1 MAVRSAEAHVV
12 GTMNQ
17 FFRRALRVEEIGVLS
32 ALLLIGIFLAFTTE
46 QFMMPTNLL
55 NVARQASYVGIMAI
69 GIVFVISQGDIDLSV
84 GAMFNLTTIAL
95 AVALQAGM
103 PSALA
108 VPFGLGF
115 GMLLGFV
122 NGILMLTLRIPA
134 IIVTLGTMTMYRS
147 LSLVLSNATTV
158 ARFPKDNWFFEV
170 MGGKAFGVVPASV
183 VIMVVAGVIGYI
195 IYNHT
200 VFGRQV
206 CAIGANQQA
215 ARYSGIKVDRVRLLA
230 MIISGATC
238 GIAALAILSFLG
250 AADPSVG
257 SGSEMLVISA
267 AIIGGTSLTG
277 GSGSILGAI
286 IGALI
291 IAVIRNG
298 LVLLGV
304 SIYWQGFVT
313 GATIIAAVALDYI
326 IKRRR

>member
-1 MAVRSAEAHVV
+1 MAVRSAETRSVRA
-12 GTMNQ
+12 TDRL
-17 FFRRALRVEEIGVLS
+17 FRRVLGVEEIGVLS
-32 ALLLIGIFLAFTTE
+32 ALLLIGVFLALTTE
-46 QFMMPTNLL
+46 QFSMPTNLL
-55 NVARQASYVGIMAI
+55 NVARQASYVGIMVV
-69 GIVFVISQGDIDLSV
+69 GMVFVISQGDIDISV

-95 AVALQAGM
+95 GVALQAGM
-103 PSALA
+103 PAALA
-108 VPFGLGF
+108 VPFGLGC

-122 NGILMLTLRIPA
+122 NGVLMLTLRIPA

-158 ARFPKDNWFFEV
+158 AKFPKDNWFFEV
-170 MGGKAFGVVPASV
+170 VGGKAFGVVPASV
-183 VIMVVAGVIGYI
+183 VIMVLVGVVGYVL
-195 IYNHT
+195 YNHT

-206 CAIGANQQA
+206 CAIGANPRA
-215 ARYSGIKVDRVRLLA
+215 ARYSGIKVDQVRLLT
-230 MIISGATC
+230 MVFSGAAC
-238 GIAALAILSFLG
+238 GAAALAILSFLG

-267 AIIGGTSLTG
+267 AIIGGASLSG
-277 GSGSILGAI
+277 GSGSILGAVV
-286 IGALI
+286 GALI

>member
-1 MAVRSAEAHVV
+1 MTVRSAESGSIRSTNGVL
-12 GTMNQ
+12 
-17 FFRRALRVEEIGVLS
+17 RRILGVEEAGVLS
-32 ALLLIGIFLAFTTE
+32 ALLLICLLLALTTE
-46 QFMMPTNLL
+46 QFMLPTNLL
-55 NVARQASYVGIMAI
+55 NVARQATYVGIMAV

-95 AVALQAGM
+95 AFALQQGM

-108 VPFGLGF
+108 LPFGLLF
-115 GMLLGFV
+115 GMLLGLI
-122 NGILMLTLRIPA
+122 NGVLMLTLRIPA

-147 LSLVLSNATTV
+147 LSLVISNATTI
-158 ARFPKDNWFFEV
+158 ANFPKDNWFFQV
-170 MGGKAFGVVPASV
+170 LGGRMFGVVPASV
-183 VIMVVAGVIGYI
+183 VIMVVFGIIGYI
-195 IYNHT
+195 IYGHT

-206 CAIGANQQA
+206 CAIGANLQA
-215 ARYSGIKVDRVRLLA
+215 ARYSGIKVNRVRLLT
-230 MIISGATC
+230 MMFSGVAC
-238 GIAALAILSFLG
+238 GIAAIAILSFLG

-267 AIIGGTSLTG
+267 AIIGGASLSG

-286 IGALI
+286 VGALI

-298 LVLLGV
+298 MLLLGV

-313 GATIIAAVALDYI
+313 GATIIAAVALDYV